1 LKKAYRRKAL
11 KHHPDKVP
19 PEKRDKAQ
27 EKFKEIQQA
36 YEILQDDEK
45 RARYDRY
52 GDAALDPNFDNL
64 NRAPHFGSSASSSS
78 SSSSPFSSQSF
89 HQSSQQEMPDF
100 FSFFRQQQQAPGRQS
115 SQFSSFGSASPFGTT
130 NIDFEELI
138 REMRGNDS
146 RTAPPSSPQRSRPK
160 QEPQKSYT
168 RNVYCSLEELATGAT
183 KRLRVGTAAAVEEE
197 KELYTIQLQ
206 PGWKSGTR
214 VTFPPRPKNLN
225 GRKMTFIIRERPHA
239 FLKRRGNDL
248 YYACT
253 LTSRQAERGAKIKIP
268 LPTGDTLELQTQ
280 AHTQNGHVMTVPKRG
295 MPIKGTTQRGNLKIE
310 FKVMEPSSH
319 A

>member
-19 PEKRDKAQ
+19 PEKREKAQ
-27 EKFKEIQQA
+27 EKFKEIQKA

-45 RARYDRY
+45 RARYDQY
-52 GDAALDPNFDNL
+52 GDASLDPRFENQ
-64 NRAPHFGSSASSSS
+64 PHV
-78 SSSSPFSSQSF
+78 SSPFSSHSF
-89 HQSSQQEMPDF
+89 QQSSQQGMPDL
-100 FSFFRQQQQAPGRQS
+100 FSFFQQHPAGRQS
-115 SQFSSFGSASPFGTT
+115 SHFSSFESASPFGSTT
-130 NIDFEELI
+130 NIDFEALL
-138 REMRGNDS
+138 RQMMGGNDS
-146 RTAPPSSPQRSRPK
+146 RKAPSPQQSRSK
-160 QEPQKSYT
+160 QKQRQKSYT

-183 KRLRVGTAAAVEEE
+183 KRLRVVGTTTTE
-197 KELYTIQLQ
+197 KEQFYTIQLQ

-214 VTFPPRPKNLN
+214 VTFPPRANN
-225 GRKMTFIIRERPHA
+225 GIQMTFIIQEKPHL

-253 LTSRQAERGAKIKIP
+253 LTSRQAERGAKVKIP
-268 LPTGDTLELQTQ
+268 LPTGDVLELQTKAQ
-280 AHTQNGHVMTVPKRG
+280 TQNGHVMTVPNKG

-310 FKVMEPSSH
+310 FKVMEQSSH